1 MVRRRAVLAFE
12 VFSGQDG
19 SNRTEERMIG
29 MMNARVAA
37 LAAFSGLAMVLAG
50 CQSRP
55 HGLEGPAVA
64 PVASSPFDGQW
75 IGTDGVAVSTLRNG
89 SFESRSVQTGE
100 QLTSGTYSVR
110 DQSTIDLDFYSI
122 KSQKRTTAA
131 CLLVSRSQMNCTL
144 ASGTRFVLNRRQA

>member
-1 MVRRRAVLAFE
+1 
-12 VFSGQDG
+12 
-19 SNRTEERMIG
+19 MIG
-29 MMNARVAA
+29 MMNARVAV
-37 LAAFSGLAMVLAG
+37 LAAFSGFAMVLAG
-50 CQSRP
+50 CQSTP
-55 HGLEGPAVA
+55 HGLGRPTVA

-89 SFESRSVQTGE
+89 TFESRSVQTGE

-131 CLLVSRSQMNCTL
+131 CLLVGGGNQMNCTL
-144 ASGTRFVLNRRQA
+144 ASGTRFVLNRRRA